1 MRCVENRKK
10 HCWVCSEDYWPKQCP
25 KADKPCYIIDQCC
38 REIFNAS
45 YSFDE
50 YYPLLMIAREAML
63 EA

>member
-1 MRCVENRKK
+1 MITK
-10 HCWVCSEDYWPKQCP
+10 HTSMKYSECGCLDGTIY
-25 KADKPCYIIDQCC
+25 PCECRTVDQCC

-63 EA
+63 ECD